1 MFCLRICQARS
12 NGLRTGSLTCC
23 SRQCSPSRN
32 DAAGTTRQ
40 EACRVSRDVAEAASQ
55 SGRRFI
61 APCEDQR
68 HSRRL
73 QGRRDAVTDCATLWD
88 FPVACPQGAGGMIH
102 RDEVSAVA
110 VPDRRTCN
118 LRGDPWAHPTRRGTH
133 SMRPCRAKKA
143 VDEFEDP
150 RARVRG
156 AAHPFPRTLSMFDF
170 KLVGTQAPE
179 PWTR

>member
-1 MFCLRICQARS
+1 MCCLRICQARS
-12 NGLRTGSLTCC
+12 NGFRTGSLTCC

-32 DAAGTTRQ
+32 AAAGSLPCQ
-40 EACRVSRDVAEAASQ
+40 PS
-55 SGRRFI
+55 RRFI

-68 HSRRL
+68 RSRRL

-88 FPVACPQGAGGMIH
+88 FPVGCPQGAGGMIH

-110 VPDRRTCN
+110 VPDRRTGN
-118 LRGDPWAHPTRRGTH
+118 RRGDPRAHPTRRGTH

-143 VDEFEDP
+143 VDEFKDP